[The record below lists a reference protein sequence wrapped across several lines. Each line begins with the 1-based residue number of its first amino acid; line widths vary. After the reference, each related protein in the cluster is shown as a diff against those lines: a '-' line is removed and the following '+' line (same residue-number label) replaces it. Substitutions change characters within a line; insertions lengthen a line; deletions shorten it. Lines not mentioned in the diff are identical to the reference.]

1 MNRALVVVEKK
12 DGEFGKGSHFII
24 NQAVEMTES
33 MGIKLNVA
41 VLCDKQSLEVRA
53 YSEALT
59 EMIEKEG
66 IGLCVLPASQFGN
79 ELASMTVAIMEDR
92 WEKQVGLICDATGI
106 WWNENEKKLQ
116 VKRLST
122 DGTTE
127 DTYILNSMTMQIVT
141 LKIQQNKVEAQT
153 IEGVFLKPIMVSGEP
168 IIREETVEMKQMD
181 SIEDAEVVFSAGR
194 GIGGEEGL
202 RKLEKLA
209 RLFGAQTATSRTNV
223 DDGLVSKEKQ
233 VGFSGKIIAPKLY
246 FALGISG
253 SAHHMIGVEQ
263 AETIIAVNWDRN
275 APIFD
280 AADLGIVADLNQIM
294 DMIEKKITIQ

>member
-1 MNRALVVVEKK
+1 M
-12 DGEFGKGSHFII
+12 
-24 NQAVEMTES
+24 
-33 MGIKLNVA
+33 
-41 VLCDKQSLEVRA
+41 
-53 YSEALT
+53 
-59 EMIEKEG
+59 
-66 IGLCVLPASQFGN
+66 
-79 ELASMTVAIMEDR
+79 
-92 WEKQVGLICDATGI
+92 
-106 WWNENEKKLQ
+106 
-116 VKRLST
+116 KRLST